1 MYLGWLSRYPRMAD
15 IAILDGPGYLAIVA
29 GPAILAIDNF
39 QHVNLIAAGF
49 HLETEVGMANLA
61 PETDAMKP
69 MGENYRAH
77 AGSIGVIVNQHV
89 AILGNHYRRHR

>member
-39 QHVNLIAAGF
+39 QWQTL
-49 HLETEVGMANLA
+49 HLKRM
-61 PETDAMKP
+61 
-69 MGENYRAH
+69 R
-77 AGSIGVIVNQHV
+77 
-89 AILGNHYRRHR
+89 